1 MTISAVAPAVVPAMT
16 GEQKRLAAGLF
27 AVAWGTNVSTP
38 LILRY
43 QDRLDLSNSGAV
55 AIFTVYVL
63 GILLALLF
71 AGRLSDRLGR
81 RPLVLPCTALSAL
94 GSLIMLAGRDSLA
107 LLFTGRFVLGAV
119 SGATLSVGTAWINEL
134 RTSGATVAAVASSDP
149 AVDARATTAARLRL
163 ATITTVILYV
173 GFGLGPITS
182 ALYERVGPSPLVV
195 PYVVHALACVAAAVA
210 MFRVPETKRADPTV
224 SLRPRLGIPP
234 ASRPEFVR
242 VLAPASLWVFGF
254 PSVSFALFPV
264 ILRDAVGEGNDVLVA
279 GANGTLT
286 AVVVLLARPIIRVI
300 DDARRAIPVALAMG
314 ATGYVL
320 GTTAFATGWWWLAPF
335 AAIAL
340 GSASGVLMSS
350 GLAITEEIADE
361 SNRGSLSSTFYL
373 AAYSGMSMP
382 LVITGLS
389 NLSST
394 TVALAVVTCLSIA
407 AAVFVLVGVRHG
419 DRVPATA

>member
-1 MTISAVAPAVVPAMT
+1 MT
-16 GEQKRLAAGLF
+16 GDQKRLAAGLF

-81 RPLVLPCTALSAL
+81 RPLVLPCTALSAI
-94 GSLIMLAGRDSLA
+94 GSLVMLAGRDSLT
-107 LLFTGRFVLGAV
+107 LLFAGRFLLGAV

-134 RTSGATVAAVASSDP
+134 RTTGAPVAAPSDD
-149 AVDARATTAARLRL
+149 AAADARATTAARLRL

-173 GFGLGPITS
+173 GFGFGPITS
-182 ALYERVGPSPLVV
+182 ALYERVGPAPLVV
-195 PYVVHALACVAAAVA
+195 PYVVHALACVVAAVA

-224 SLRPRLGIPP
+224 SMRPRLGIPP
-234 ASRPEFVR
+234 AARPEFLR
-242 VLAPASLWVFGF
+242 VLAPASVWVFGF

-264 ILRDAVGEGNDVLVA
+264 ILRDAVGAGNDVLVA
-279 GANGTLT
+279 GANGSLT
-286 AVVVLLARPIIRVI
+286 AVVVLLARPIIRAI

-314 ATGYVL
+314 ASGYVL
-320 GTTAFATGWWWLAPF
+320 GTTAFATGWWWLAPL
-335 AAIAL
+335 AAVAL